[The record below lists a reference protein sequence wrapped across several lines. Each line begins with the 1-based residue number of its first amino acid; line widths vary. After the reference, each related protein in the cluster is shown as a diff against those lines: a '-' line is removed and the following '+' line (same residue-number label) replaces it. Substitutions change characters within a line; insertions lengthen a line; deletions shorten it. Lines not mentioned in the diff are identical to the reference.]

1 MPKNVEALPAGSVR
15 LDKWLWAARFFKTRQ
30 VAIDAINAGHI
41 DLNGERAKPAK
52 SVKAGDHVSLR
63 RPPYVIHLVV
73 QTVSEKRGPASVA
86 RQLYLENAESVQARE
101 RLAAELR
108 DMPPPI
114 FKGRP
119 TKRDRRVIERF
130 ARFVADDED

>member
-1 MPKNVEALPAGSVR
+1 MQKNVEALGAGEVR

-30 VAIDAINAGHI
+30 LAIDAINAGHI

>member
-1 MPKNVEALPAGSVR
+1 MR